1 MTLEWL
7 PLLVQGSVT
16 ADWLADTSW
25 LLTHTCSHTHT
36 HAHICYCLRKKY
48 YFEIC
53 NIVFSLFNSGQSI
66 LFDIAGIVVNY
77 FSKRPRGTE
86 LLVLKKI

>member
-1 MTLEWL
+1 MATLIGSGISHGWL
-7 PLLVQGSVT
+7 VGWYFMAT
-16 ADWLADTSW
+16 Y
-25 LLTHTCSHTHT
+25 THVLSHT